1 MIKGALFSVE
11 LISAESGCLRA
22 KGSWERVPGSQG
34 EKNTWRV
41 LPWRALPHNP
51 HFLEAKF
58 SPSEYVPG
66 EHSPMTLTF

>member
-34 EKNTWRV
+34 
-41 LPWRALPHNP
+41 
-51 HFLEAKF
+51 FL
-58 SPSEYVPG
+58 G
-66 EHSPMTLTF
+66 EEHLASTPLASTPP